1 MCHLWRAN
9 VYYLDHNIMQSS
21 EDLIELNFEGPQMQ
35 KWNIP
40 TYRAQRVDEKSG
52 VIYQVIIVIK
62 ISKMIHFLYFQM
74 MIAKK

>member
-35 KWNIP
+35 K
-40 TYRAQRVDEKSG
+40 
-52 VIYQVIIVIK
+52 
-62 ISKMIHFLYFQM
+62 
-74 MIAKK
+74 